1 MPFKKAHLK
10 GLRHVAAAFGAAVLS
25 LANVGCDQLASAINQ
40 GSKPPNPSIASS
52 FSARVVGITDGDT
65 LTVLDERNQ
74 QHTIRLA
81 EIDAPERR
89 QPWGDRSRQHLSALA
104 FGKTVSIQQTDT
116 DRYGRTVAHV
126 FANGENINRSMVR
139 DGDAWAY
146 REYLTDQT
154 LLSTE
159 ARARQARSGLWSLS
173 DAETVPPW
181 QWRRG
186 LRVAQ
191 LEANTATAPP
201 ANPVRSLLGPR
212 SNAQTAVETE
222 TFTCGSK
229 RFCREMSSC
238 AEAQFYLR
246 QCHLDTI
253 DGNDDGQPCEV
264 LCGTTSR

>member
-1 MPFKKAHLK
+1 VQIIQRFLK
-10 GLRHVAAAFGAAVLS
+10 RPSDRAIIAMVAIAMAGA
-25 LANVGCDQLASAINQ
+25 GCDQVAATISDAAPSADR
-40 GSKPPNPSIASS
+40 ATAVS
-52 FSARVVGITDGDT
+52 FTARVVAITDGDT
-65 LTVLDERNQ
+65 LTVLDEQNQ

-116 DRYGRTVAHV
+116 DRYGRTVARV
-126 FANGENINRSMVR
+126 FANGEDINRAMVR
-139 DGDAWAY
+139 DGNAWAY

-154 LLSTE
+154 LLGTE
-159 ARARQARSGLWSLS
+159 ARARQAHSGLWSLS

-191 LEANTATAPP
+191 LEANTVTAPP

-212 SNAQTAVETE
+212 SNAQTAVATE
-222 TFTCGSK
+222 TFSCGSK

-246 QCHLDTI
+246 QCGLDTI
-253 DGNDDGQPCEV
+253 DGNDDGEPCEV

>member
-1 MPFKKAHLK
+1 MV
-10 GLRHVAAAFGAAVLS
+10 VATTGA
-25 LANVGCDQLASAINQ
+25 GCDQVAATIGHVAPSADR
-40 GSKPPNPSIASS
+40 ATAVS

-65 LTVLDERNQ
+65 LTVLDEQNQ

-89 QPWGDRSRQHLSALA
+89 QPWGDRSRQHLSELT

-116 DRYGRTVAHV
+116 DRYGRTVARV
-126 FANGENINRSMVR
+126 FADGEDINRAMVR
-139 DGDAWAY
+139 DGDAWVY

-154 LLSTE
+154 LLATE

-173 DAETVPPW
+173 DSETVPPW

-186 LRVAQ
+186 ARVAQ
-191 LEANTATAPP
+191 PEANTATAPP

-212 SNAQTAVETE
+212 SNAQPVEATE

-229 RFCREMSSC
+229 RFCREMRSC

-253 DGNDDGQPCEV
+253 DGNDDGEPCEV